1 VSDLYNKPIEGSS
14 AWDGGESSP
23 TLTGP
28 ADKPA
33 NMRLPSIDIYRGMVM
48 FLMLAEVMHLYKLRE
63 VFDQDNIAGR
73 IAEWIRFHTSHV
85 EWVGCSLHDM
95 IQPSF
100 TFLVGVSLVFS
111 IASRIS
117 KGQTKAQMLVH
128 ALWRSFALVFLGI
141 FLRSLGKPQTNFTFD
156 DTLTQ
161 IGLGY
166 CLLFLV
172 AGLSTRSVVAILVL
186 VLVGYW
192 GAFITYP
199 KPSEGFDYAAVGVPA
214 DWGNHWKEGLLV
226 HFNKNSN
233 LAWAFDRWWMNLFP
247 RPTEFLYSGGG
258 YATLSF
264 VPTFGTMLLGLLA
277 GRMMK
282 SNNDDR
288 RRIGGLMLVGSICML
303 VGYGLDWLGVC
314 PVVKRIWTSSWVLW
328 SGGLC
333 FVWLAVLSQVCDV
346 WKFTAWG
353 GFFTVVGANSIV
365 AYVMSWTLEG
375 PVIEAMKRHF
385 GAIFSYAADRFATM
399 LSSEKAGL
407 TQLESLFYGVS
418 VLVVF
423 WIVLLWLY
431 RQRIFV
437 RI

>member
-1 VSDLYNKPIEGSS
+1 MDT
-14 AWDGGESSP
+14 ASP
-23 TLTGP
+23 TVR
-28 ADKPA
+28 DKSVGI
-33 NMRLPSIDIYRGMVM
+33 RLPSIDIYRGMVM
-48 FLMLAEVMHLYKLRE
+48 FLMLAEVMHLYELRE
-63 VFDQDNIAGR
+63 LFNRDNTAGR
-73 IAEWIRFHTSHV
+73 IAEWIRFHTTHV

-111 IASRIS
+111 IASRMG
-117 KGQTKAQMLVH
+117 KGQTKVQMLVH

-166 CLLFLV
+166 WLLFLV
-172 AGLSTRSVVAILVL
+172 AGLSTRAVVAVLLV

-192 GAFITYP
+192 GAFVAYP
-199 KPSEGFDYAAVGVPA
+199 KPPEGFDYAAVGVPA

-247 RPTEFLYSGGG
+247 RPAEFLYSGGG

-277 GRMMK
+277 GRIMQGVY
-282 SNNDDR
+282 DER
-288 RRIGGLMLVGSICML
+288 RRIGGLMLVGSICMA
-303 VGYGLDWLGVC
+303 VGYGLDWVGVC
-314 PVVKRIWTSSWVLW
+314 PVVKRIWTPSWVLW

-333 FVWLAVLSQVCDV
+333 FVWLAILSQVSDV
-346 WKFTAWG
+346 RRFTKWG
-353 GFFTVVGANSIV
+353 GFFLVVGANSIV

-375 PVIEAMKRHF
+375 PVIEALKRHMGGVF
-385 GAIFSYAADRFATM
+385 TYGADRLA
-399 LSSEKAGL
+399 
-407 TQLESLFYGVS
+407 SLMNEDQAAIAKIEPVLFGVA

-423 WIVLLWLY
+423 WFALLWLY